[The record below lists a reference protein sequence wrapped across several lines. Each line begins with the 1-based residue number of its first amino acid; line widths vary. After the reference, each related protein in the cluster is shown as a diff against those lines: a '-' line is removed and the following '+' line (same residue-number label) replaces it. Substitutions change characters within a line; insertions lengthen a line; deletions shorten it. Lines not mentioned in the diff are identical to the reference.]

1 MASPLTVLHLIDTG
15 GPGGAETILLNVVTG
30 LDPARWRSVPV
41 VPEVN
46 WLYDALRASG
56 VEPVL
61 QSNLDGR
68 AYLFTVHQLLR
79 RHRASLIHAHLLGS
93 GVYGTLA
100 GAPLGVPVVC
110 TFHGQS
116 DISERERFLRIKL
129 RILSRSR
136 NRFVFVS
143 EHLKRDI
150 VGRYPLPAAGI
161 RVVHNGIDPTT
172 PTPTGREREE
182 MGVSDGSRV
191 IGALGNV
198 REAKD
203 YATLLRAAA
212 IVRDRGLPARWVVLG
227 HGSERQMEDLLALRR
242 ELALEDHVSFLGFR
256 QDARRLLTGLDVFV
270 SSSSTE
276 GFSLST
282 VEALWVGKPV
292 VATRSGGPEEI
303 VRDGETALL
312 VPTRSP
318 AALADGVERLLR
330 DPALAR
336 RLGEDGKRHV
346 RQRFSRERMVANYE
360 EVYREALD
368 ARRSRSQ
375 LRASLA
381 AG

>member
-1 MASPLTVLHLIDTG
+1 
-15 GPGGAETILLNVVTG
+15 
-30 LDPARWRSVPV
+30 
-41 VPEVN
+41 
-46 WLYDALRASG
+46 
-56 VEPVL
+56 
-61 QSNLDGR
+61 
-68 AYLFTVHQLLR
+68 
-79 RHRASLIHAHLLGS
+79 
-93 GVYGTLA
+93 
-100 GAPLGVPVVC
+100 
-110 TFHGQS
+110 
-116 DISERERFLRIKL
+116 
-129 RILSRSR
+129 
-136 NRFVFVS
+136 
-143 EHLKRDI
+143 
-150 VGRYPLPAAGI
+150 
-161 RVVHNGIDPTT
+161 
-172 PTPTGREREE
+172 
-182 MGVSDGSRV
+182 
-191 IGALGNV
+191 
-198 REAKD
+198 
-203 YATLLRAAA
+203 
-212 IVRDRGLPARWVVLG
+212 VVLG
-227 HGSERQMEDLLALRR
+227 HGSDRQMEDLLALRR

-256 QDARRLLTGLDVFV
+256 QDARRLLSGLDVFV